1 MSHGG
6 FTVFHIIPQTMLEAA
21 DLPLLLSAQFKRKVA
36 TGDLD
41 FGFPR
46 KQKDSLSHF
55 VCLLLKKNRQVRYS
69 VDFPGLS
76 LFFQRFNRE
85 GYTVETSVYA
95 N

>member
-41 FGFPR
+41 FGFSR
-46 KQKDSLSHF
+46 KQKEAKPLCMSF
-55 VCLLLKKNRQVRYS
+55 IEEK
-69 VDFPGLS
+69 
-76 LFFQRFNRE
+76 
-85 GYTVETSVYA
+85 
-95 N
+95 